1 MKGKLVMIVLS
12 VVIVI
17 ILVLVYIGV
26 FSEVVIEEATMGP
39 YTYAYVSYT
48 GPYKDV
54 LTPMED
60 LKLKLREAGFTP
72 TRGFGVYYDDPEKID
87 AKILKSD
94 VGAIIPE
101 TEFDK
106 MEANQ
111 VNFNFE
117 TIEASDYL
125 VAEFKIKNA
134 IADMYIP
141 LKVNYVLSRYL
152 KKNNL
157 PYPSKVIEIFDT
169 NPNRILFLME
179 F

>member
-1 MKGKLVMIVLS
+1 MKGKLSM
-12 VVIVI
+12 I
-17 ILVLVYIGV
+17 ILISFIAIILILFYIGL
-26 FSEVVIEEATMGP
+26 FSEVVIEEMTMGP
-39 YTYAYVSYT
+39 YSYAYVSHT

-72 TRGFGVYYDDPEKID
+72 TRGFGVYYDDPQKIAAND
-87 AKILKSD
+87 LESD
-94 VGAIIPE
+94 VGALIPE
-101 TEFDK
+101 NEFDK
-106 MEANQ
+106 IEVNQ
-111 VNFNFE
+111 DNFNFQ

-134 IADMYIP
+134 VAGMFIP
-141 LKVNYVLSRYL
+141 VKVNYVLSRYL

-157 PYPSKVIEIFDT
+157 PYPSKVIEIFET
-169 NPNRILFLME
+169 NPDRILFLME